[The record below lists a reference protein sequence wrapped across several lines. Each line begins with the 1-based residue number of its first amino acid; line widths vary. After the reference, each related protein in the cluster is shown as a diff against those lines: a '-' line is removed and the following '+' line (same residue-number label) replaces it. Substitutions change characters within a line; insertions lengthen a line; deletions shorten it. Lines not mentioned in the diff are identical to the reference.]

1 MLILAVLGWLAFLSQ
16 ETQSS
21 GLDWVFPGQ
30 WLNYLSPKVQ
40 QICCLDFLLISNKK
54 RQTAWNSELNF
65 SFFQVR
71 LHRPWLGLPWGATSQ
86 HIALRYQISSAG
98 KKIPTAL
105 TDKRQHQLLDESISW
120 GEPLVDCYQ
129 NIWCQ
134 KDPTW
139 CISKSWHSVTRM
151 KSSTK
156 VVTDSEN
163 QQNVLWPRKVCDLDQ
178 E

>member
-1 MLILAVLGWLAFLSQ
+1 MLILAVLGPTGLPLSGN
-16 ETQSS
+16 TIIWIRLGVSWAMIK
-21 GLDWVFPGQ
+21 LPFANDATNLLPG
-30 WLNYLSPKVQ
+30 
-40 QICCLDFLLISNKK
+40 LISNKK
-54 RQTAWNSELNF
+54 RQTARNSELNF

-71 LHRPWLGLPWGATSQ
+71 LHRPWLGLPRGATSQ
-86 HIALRYQISSAG
+86 HIALCDQISSAG

-105 TDKRQHQLLDESISW
+105 TEKRQHQLLDESISW

-163 QQNVLWPRKVCDLDQ
+163 QQNVLWPRKVCDPDQ